1 MSGGRSPV
9 TPDSEAVTR
18 LLRQWQSGEA
28 NALEELTP
36 LVYHELRRI
45 ASGFLRREREG
56 HTLQPT
62 ALLHEAYLRLVD
74 QREKDWK
81 SRAHFYGVAAHL
93 MRLILVDY
101 ARSKAR
107 LKRGGE
113 VQRVEWNEAISS
125 SAERPALL
133 ATLDDALSELEKL
146 DPRKGR
152 VVELRYFGGLSVEE
166 TAEVLGISTATVG
179 REQRMA
185 EAWLQRQMTSG
196 PPRA

>member
-1 MSGGRSPV
+1 M
-9 TPDSEAVTR
+9 TPDPEAVTR

-28 NALEELTP
+28 NALEELAP

-113 VQRVEWNEAISS
+113 VQRVDWNEAISS
-125 SAERPALL
+125 SAARPAML
-133 ATLDDALSELEKL
+133 AALDDALSELEKL

-152 VVELRYFGGLSVEE
+152 VVELRYFGGYTIEE
-166 TAEVLGISTATVG
+166 TATMLSVAARTARRDWVVARTWLKG
-179 REQRMA
+179 RLRGRRDGQK
-185 EAWLQRQMTSG
+185 
-196 PPRA
+196 PV

>member
-1 MSGGRSPV
+1 M
-9 TPDSEAVTR
+9 TPDTAAVTR

-28 NALEELTP
+28 DALEQLTP

-45 ASGFLRREREG
+45 ASGFVRREREG

-62 ALLHEAYLRLVD
+62 ALLHEAYMRLVD
-74 QREKDWK
+74 QRERDWK

-107 LKRGGE
+107 LKRGGAA
-113 VQRVEWNEAISS
+113 QRVEWNEALAAGSS
-125 SAERPALL
+125 RPALL
-133 ATLDDALSELEKL
+133 ASLDDALNELEKL

-166 TAEVLGISTATVG
+166 TAEVLSISTATVG

-185 EAWLQRQMTSG
+185 EAWLQRQMTAG
-196 PPRA
+196 QDRV

>member
-1 MSGGRSPV
+1 M
-9 TPDSEAVTR
+9 TPDTTAVTR
-18 LLRQWQSGEA
+18 LLRQWQGGEA
-28 NALEELTP
+28 SALEELTP

-45 ASGFLRREREG
+45 ASGFLRRERAE

-74 QREKDWK
+74 QRDRDWK

-101 ARSKAR
+101 ARSKSR
-107 LKRGGE
+107 LKRGGD
-113 VQRVEWNEAISS
+113 VQRVDWSEALLASTT
-125 SAERPALL
+125 RPALL
-133 ATLDDALSELEKL
+133 TTLDDALCELEKL

-152 VVELRYFGGLSVEE
+152 VVELRYFGGLSLDEA
-166 TAEVLGISTATVG
+166 AEVLGISTATVG

-196 PPRA
+196 PHGA

>member
-1 MSGGRSPV
+1 M
-9 TPDSEAVTR
+9 TPDSTAVTR
-18 LLRQWQSGEA
+18 LLRQWQSGEG

-74 QREKDWK
+74 QRDQDWK

-113 VQRVEWNEAISS
+113 AQRVDWSEAVSS
-125 SAERPALL
+125 SAARPALL
-133 ATLDDALSELEKL
+133 SELDDALTELEKL

-152 VVELRYFGGLSVEE
+152 VVELRFFGGLSVEE
-166 TAEVLGISTATVG
+166 TAEVLGISTSTVG

-185 EAWLQRQMTSG
+185 EAWLQRQMTST

>member
-1 MSGGRSPV
+1 M
-9 TPDSEAVTR
+9 TPDPEAVTR

-28 NALEELTP
+28 NALEELAP

-113 VQRVEWNEAISS
+113 VQRVDWNEAISS
-125 SAERPALL
+125 SAARPAML
-133 ATLDDALSELEKL
+133 AALDDALSELEKL

-196 PPRA
+196 PPRT

>member
-1 MSGGRSPV
+1 M
-9 TPDSEAVTR
+9 TPDTAAVTR

-74 QREKDWK
+74 QRDKDWK

-113 VQRVEWNEAISS
+113 AQRVEWNEAV
-125 SAERPALL
+125 SASAARPASLT
-133 ATLDDALSELEKL
+133 ALDDALSELEKL

-166 TAEVLGISTATVG
+166 TAEVLGVSTATIG

-185 EAWLQRQMTSG
+185 EAWLQRQMTST
-196 PPRA
+196 PPGA

>member
-1 MSGGRSPV
+1 M

>member
-1 MSGGRSPV
+1 MS
-9 TPDSEAVTR
+9 PDTAAVTQ
-18 LLRQWQSGEA
+18 LLRQWQGGEA
-28 NALEELTP
+28 QALEQLTP
-36 LVYHELRRI
+36 LVYQELRRI
-45 ASGFLRREREG
+45 ASGFLRRERDG

-74 QREKDWK
+74 QRERDWK
-81 SRAHFYGVAAHL
+81 NRTHFYGVAAHL

-107 LKRGGE
+107 QKRGGDA
-113 VQRVEWNEAISS
+113 QRVEWSEALGSTT
-125 SAERPALL
+125 ARPALL
-133 ATLDDALSELEKL
+133 TALDDALNELEKL

-152 VVELRYFGGLSVEE
+152 VVELRYFGGLSIDE

-185 EAWLQRQMTSG
+185 EAWLQRQMTTG
-196 PPRA
+196 I